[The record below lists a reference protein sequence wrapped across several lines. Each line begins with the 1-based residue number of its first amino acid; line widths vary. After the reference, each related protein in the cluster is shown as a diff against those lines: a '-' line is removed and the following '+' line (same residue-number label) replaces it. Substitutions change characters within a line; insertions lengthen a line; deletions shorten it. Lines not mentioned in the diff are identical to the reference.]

1 MALFSFSFQ
10 SSSFSVN
17 EKRFVQCMLAKAI
30 KRDKCS
36 EGIIL
41 ADYVMRIA
49 ELVCGE
55 RSIAQVRQLT
65 NLISSFFFIALL
77 QVYFFTFFI
86 FFVFFLKKFFF
97 FESFK
102 KKKISVDFIGFF
114 AHFFRFCPTLKRPSR
129 RTTRFACFVFGAL
142 VADESTTIFELMP
155 WLYGKTRLIKS
166 LVTEMQVAAG
176 SVEQQERLSHAFKE
190 AMRLNDKPCGSSK
203 TDVGRL
209 LTAAVSVRLG
219 ITGKEGLIDD
229 Q

>member
-97 FESFK
+97 LNLLK
-102 KKKISVDFIGFF
+102 KKKFLWILSDFLPIFSDF
-114 AHFFRFCPTLKRPSR
+114 ALPWSGQADGLRLCVLRVRCASRGREHDDFR
-129 RTTRFACFVFGAL
+129 ADA
-142 VADESTTIFELMP
+142 VAVWKNAAHQVP
-155 WLYGKTRLIKS
+155 LYGDAGGGGKCRATGAAQSGFQRGNA
-166 LVTEMQVAAG
+166 TE
-176 SVEQQERLSHAFKE
+176 R
-190 AMRLNDKPCGSSK
+190 
-203 TDVGRL
+203 
-209 LTAAVSVRLG
+209 
-219 ITGKEGLIDD
+219 
-229 Q
+229 